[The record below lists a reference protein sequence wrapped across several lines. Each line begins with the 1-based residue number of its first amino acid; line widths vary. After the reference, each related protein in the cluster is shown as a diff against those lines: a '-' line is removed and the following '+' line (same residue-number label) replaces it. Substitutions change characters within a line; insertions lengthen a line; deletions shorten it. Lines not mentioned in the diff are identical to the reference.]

1 MRVFSGEYYRSVW
14 ALIGQLG
21 IVADKRK
28 FLFAYSKDEQAP
40 YYVHPSNLHCLP
52 IIWTPFRDLLS
63 NILAILYMLPL
74 LACYIW
80 FTIACHFLPPK
91 VRGRKGVTDTETLEV
106 YTNRIHLPE
115 FFLNDYILP
124 LFSSVASCSHEQFRK
139 FPAFYVTD
147 YKRLTQ
153 GATHSTV
160 PNMAEVERRL
170 STGLDVKLNT
180 VVKNVERQTQ
190 GLAITISDRATNTER
205 IESFDQVILA
215 ISPKAIGQV
224 FPPTRWLVSQ
234 MHSTDVGV
242 VIHFDQSAI
251 SHLEAPLN
259 PTISS
264 QWKLNPTPS
273 LHWMGDSEVLTVRTR
288 ACDNGNVHITE
299 ATHVHPSG
307 PLITVWPKHV
317 DVDSD
322 WCSSSSA
329 TIAASSPAGQIHEVT
344 FCRVAATVESSYALA
359 EALGGARS
367 GRDVENK
374 RWKNGDD
381 GVWIAGGWAW
391 QGLALLEGCVRSGR
405 EVAEGIGRAG
415 NSKEEEEEGGKLDK
429 RW

>member
-1 MRVFSGEYYRSVW
+1 MRVFSGTYYNSVW
-14 ALIGQLG
+14 TLISQLG

-28 FLFAYSKDEQAP
+28 FLFAYSKDEQTP
-40 YYVHPSNLHCLP
+40 YYVHPSNLHRFP
-52 IIWTPFRDLLS
+52 IICTPFRNFFS
-63 NILAILYMLPL
+63 NLLAILHMLPL
-74 LACYIW
+74 LASYIW
-80 FTIACHFLPPK
+80 FTIACHFFPPR
-91 VRGRKGVTDTETLEV
+91 VRGRKGVTDTETLED
-106 YTNRIHLPE
+106 YTKRIHLPE
-115 FFLNDYILP
+115 FFLIDYLLP

-170 STGLDVKLNT
+170 STGLDLKLNS
-180 VVKNVERQTQ
+180 VVKNIERQTQ
-190 GLAITISDRATNTER
+190 GLAVTIFNRSTNTER
-205 IESFDQVILA
+205 LEHFDQVILA

-234 MHSTDVGV
+234 LHSTDVGV
-242 VIHFDQSAI
+242 VIHSDTSAI
-251 SHLEAPLN
+251 SHLESPSPFTPSL
-259 PTISS
+259 SS
-264 QWKLNPTPS
+264 TSKRTLNPTPA

-317 DVDSD
+317 DVDGD
-322 WCSSSSA
+322 WCSTSSSSYPQSPSTTSA
-329 TIAASSPAGQIHEVT
+329 HHPPAGKIHEVT
-344 FCRVAATVESSYALA
+344 FCRVVATVESSYALA
-359 EALGGARS
+359 EALGGER
-367 GRDVENK
+367 GVGIYGGK
-374 RWKNGDD
+374 RWRNGDD

-405 EVAEGIGRAG
+405 EAAEGVARKGVY
-415 NSKEEEEEGGKLDK
+415 
-429 RW
+429 